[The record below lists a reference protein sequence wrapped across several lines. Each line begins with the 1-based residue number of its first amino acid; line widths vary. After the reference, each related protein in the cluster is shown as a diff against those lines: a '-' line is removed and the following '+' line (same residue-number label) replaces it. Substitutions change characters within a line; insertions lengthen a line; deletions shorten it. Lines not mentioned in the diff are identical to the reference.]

1 MIRPLEAPECGRLFR
16 EYFGMELQ
24 SFHDIRLLI
33 AFGCLG
39 INIVKFG
46 DWLDKEFPDEAN
58 VDDVSYCDIVR
69 QHFGE
74 KAEQLIRRLI

>member
-1 MIRPLEAPECGRLFR
+1 MIKPLEAPEYGRKFR

-33 AFGCLG
+33 AFGAFG

-58 VDDVSYCDIVR
+58 NSSYSEIVR
-69 QHFGE
+69 KHFGE
-74 KAEQLIRRLI
+74 NADKLIRSLI